1 MFWPEASTDTHC
13 GLIISFPA
21 TSSALLRIDIALHG
35 VQLLQIIAL
44 DCYQDYCLKNCLP
57 RAMASSLPIP
67 VPPRTPTPPP
77 DDPPE
82 VPQPSSYDQSSSR
95 LSPLTDTFPA
105 QLSPLDAGSQDRLS
119 PTKSSFGPSPVEAD
133 SAQNGSNDDGSGPF
147 NFKTVTMAKSPM
159 IKSVS

>member
-1 MFWPEASTDTHC
+1 MLRVNHLLSCQHPPHC
-13 GLIISFPA
+13 SAWTLLCTEYSYCK
-21 TSSALLRIDIALHG
+21 SSHCIVLSSLLFE
-35 VQLLQIIAL
+35 
-44 DCYQDYCLKNCLP
+44 DYLP
-57 RAMASSLPIP
+57 RAMASNLPIP

-77 DDPPE
+77 DEPPE

-95 LSPLTDTFPA
+95 LSPLTDTFPT
-105 QLSPLDAGSQDRLS
+105 QLSPLDAGSRDRLS
-119 PTKSSFGPSPVEAD
+119 PTKSSFGPSPIEAD

>member
-1 MFWPEASTDTHC
+1 MLWPEASTRC

-21 TSSALLRIDIALHG
+21 SILRIAPHGHCSARSTVTANHRIVLLLR
-35 VQLLQIIAL
+35 LLL
-44 DCYQDYCLKNCLP
+44 EDCLL
-57 RAMASSLPIP
+57 RAMSSNLPIP

-77 DDPPE
+77 DDPPD

-105 QLSPLDAGSQDRLS
+105 QLSPLDAGSRDRLS
-119 PTKSSFGPSPVEAD
+119 PTKSSFGASPIEAD